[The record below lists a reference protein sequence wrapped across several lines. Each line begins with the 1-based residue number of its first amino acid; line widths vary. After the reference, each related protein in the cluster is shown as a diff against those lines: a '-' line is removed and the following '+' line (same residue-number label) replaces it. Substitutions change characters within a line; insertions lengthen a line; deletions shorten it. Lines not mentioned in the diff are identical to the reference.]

1 MKIAFTY
8 NLRLSDAEE
17 EAEFDSPETVEA
29 IATALTR
36 DGHEVQKIE
45 VSGPASH
52 LAARL
57 EAFSP
62 DLIFNLGEGKRGR
75 AREAF
80 YPALFEELGYPYTGS
95 DAHTLTVTLDKWLTK
110 RVLASHGIDTP
121 RGRLFTQR
129 DIPDVS
135 KLDGFLGGSLGVP
148 IPAIVKPNFEGSS
161 KGISDE
167 SVTRDWKSLR
177 TVVGKMIEQ
186 YPQGVLVEEYIA
198 GIDVTVPFVEGISDP
213 ANEGILQPVEFSIDP
228 SVRSKYNL
236 LDYRLKN
243 REPGKVRMRCP
254 ADLPRDV
261 IARLRVLAK
270 QIVRLLS
277 IRDVARIDF
286 RLAEDGRIYFL
297 EVNALPALDPG
308 ASVFVATRREGVSF
322 EGTIN
327 AILSNSAVRWKLL
340 PSDSAKPKQVK
351 PARPSEKKVRIG
363 FAYNVKRPG
372 GKALGDAEAEYD
384 SPATIA
390 AITAALESLGH
401 EVVQLEANGDLP
413 TRLKEAQ
420 VDLVFNIAEGVSGRN
435 REAQVPALC
444 ELCGIPYT
452 GSDAATLSLAL
463 DKALTKRLLKQRN
476 IMTPDFQVF
485 QTGREKISPTLRFP
499 LIVKPIAE
507 GSSKGIAGKKSV
519 VDDIPSLRKVVD
531 ELIKL
536 YRQPALVEEYI
547 TGREFTV
554 GLLGERR
561 PRILPPMEIVFN
573 DQNDRRPVY
582 DYTYK
587 QDWDSRVSYQCP
599 AKLTPKELK
608 AVEKAALETFL
619 ALDCRDV
626 GRIDLRMDAHGNV
639 YVLELNPLPGLTPDW
654 SDLVLIGKAIN
665 MDYRTLIAEIL
676 AGGLKRLREKR
687 RGTMPPRNGKST
699 DGKNGSQSSSE
710 PRPEEESTDAAA
722 TVEHAVP
729 VTHPV
734 AEEKSAPRSAG
745 KSRAKIA
752 TRRRSASLSR

>member
-198 GIDVTVPFVEGISDP
+198 GIDVTVPFVEGIGDP

-297 EVNALPALDPG
+297 EVNALPALDQG
-308 ASVFVATRREGVSF
+308 ASVFVATRREGVNF

-327 AILSNSAVRWKLL
+327 AILSNAAVRWKLL

-351 PARPSEKKVRIG
+351 PARTSERKVRIG

-435 REAQVPALC
+435 REAQVRALC

-687 RGTMPPRNGKST
+687 RGTMQPRNGKST
-699 DGKNGSQSSSE
+699 EGKNGTQSSSE
-710 PRPEEESTDAAA
+710 LRTEEESTDATA

-729 VTHPV
+729 VAHPV
-734 AEEKSAPRSAG
+734 AEEKSAPRAVG
-745 KSRAKIA
+745 KTRAKIA

>member
-17 EAEFDSPETVEA
+17 EAEFDSPETVDA
-29 IATALTR
+29 IVSALSR

-62 DLIFNLGEGKRGR
+62 DLIFNLGEGRRGR

-95 DAHTLTVTLDKWLTK
+95 DAHSLTVTLDKWLTK

-129 DIPDVS
+129 DLPDVN

-167 SVTRDWKSLR
+167 SVARDWKTLR
-177 TVVGKMIEQ
+177 TVVGKMLDQ
-186 YPQGVLVEEYIA
+186 YPQGVLVEEYIS
-198 GIDVTVPFVEGISDP
+198 GIDVTVPFVEGIGEP
-213 ANEGILQPVEFSIDP
+213 ANEGVLAPVEYVIDS

-243 REPGKVRMRCP
+243 RDSNKVKLRCP
-254 ADLPRDV
+254 AELPRDV
-261 IARLRVLAK
+261 IARLRVLTK
-270 QIVRLLS
+270 QIVRLLA
-277 IRDVARIDF
+277 IRDVARIDY

-297 EVNALPALDPG
+297 EVNALPALDHSS
-308 ASVFVATRREGVSF
+308 SVMLATRREGLSF
-322 EGTIN
+322 DATIN
-327 AILSNSAVRWKLL
+327 AILASSAMRWKLL
-340 PSDSAKPKQVK
+340 PSEDAKRKQNKVQR
-351 PARPSEKKVRIG
+351 AAERKVRIG
-363 FAYNVKRPG
+363 FAFNVKRPG
-372 GKALGDAEAEYD
+372 GKAQGDAEAEYD
-384 SPATIA
+384 SPMTIA
-390 AITAALESLGH
+390 AITSALESLGH
-401 EVVQLEANGDLP
+401 EVVQLEANGELP

-444 ELCGIPYT
+444 ELIGIPYT

-476 IMTPDFQVF
+476 IMTPEFQVF
-485 QTGREKISPTLRFP
+485 QTGREKISRSLRFP

-519 VDDIPSLRKVVD
+519 VDDIPSLRRVVD
-531 ELIKL
+531 ELIKQ

-561 PRILPPMEIVFN
+561 PRILPPMEIVFT

-587 QDWDSRVSYQCP
+587 QDWNSRVSYQCP

-608 AVEKAALETFL
+608 AVEKAAMETFL

-676 AGGLKRLREKR
+676 APGLKRLREKR
-687 RGTMPPRNGKST
+687 RGAVQTRNGKS
-699 DGKNGSQSSSE
+699 KESKGSPSQTSQPELRAAEEQS
-710 PRPEEESTDAAA
+710 ESAS

-729 VTHPV
+729 SPVPV
-734 AEEKSAPRSAG
+734 ASDAAPRAKKAAAKTSA
-745 KSRAKIA
+745 
-752 TRRRSASLSR
+752 RRRSTAASR

>member
-17 EAEFDSPETVEA
+17 EAEFDTPETVEA
-29 IATALTR
+29 IARALSLA
-36 DGHEVQKIE
+36 GHEVQKIE

-52 LAARL
+52 LVARL

-95 DAHTLTVTLDKWLTK
+95 DAHTLTITLDKWLTK

-129 DIPDVS
+129 DLSDIS

-167 SVTRDWKSLR
+167 SVARDWKTLR
-177 TVVGKMIEQ
+177 AVVSKLLEQ

-198 GIDVTVPFVEGISDP
+198 GLDVTVPMVEGVADP
-213 ANEGILQPVEFSIDP
+213 ASEGVLSPVELWVDP
-228 SVRSKYNL
+228 PARSKYNL
-236 LDYRLKN
+236 LDYRLKS
-243 REPGKVRMRCP
+243 RSPDKIKSRCP
-254 ADLPRDV
+254 AELPRDV
-261 IARLRVLAK
+261 IARLRDLAK
-270 QIVRLLS
+270 QVVRLLS
-277 IRDVARIDF
+277 IRDVASIDF

-297 EVNALPALDPG
+297 EVNALPALHPT
-308 ASVFVATRREGVSF
+308 ASVFVATRRQGLTF
-322 EGTIN
+322 DATIH
-327 AILSNSAVRWKLL
+327 AILSSAAVRWKLL
-340 PSDSAKPKQVK
+340 PSASSKPKQSK
-351 PARPSEKKVRIG
+351 PTDRLRIG

-372 GKALGDAEAEYD
+372 TKALGDAEAEYD
-384 SPATIA
+384 SPTTIA
-390 AITAALESLGH
+390 AITTALESLGH
-401 EVVQLEANGDLP
+401 DVVPLEANGDLP

-476 IMTPDFQVF
+476 IMTPEFQVF
-485 QTGREKISPTLRFP
+485 HTGREKVLPSLRFP

-519 VDDIPSLRKVVD
+519 VDDVPALRKVVG
-531 ELIKL
+531 ELIQK

-554 GLLGERR
+554 GLLGDRR
-561 PRILPPMEIVFN
+561 PRILPPMEIVFS
-573 DQNDRRPVY
+573 DPTDRRPVY

-587 QDWDSRVSYQCP
+587 QDWSARVSYQCP

-608 AVEKAALETFL
+608 AVEKAALDTFQ

-626 GRIDLRMDAHGNV
+626 CRIDMRMDALGNV

-654 SDLVLIGKAIN
+654 SDLVMIGKSIN
-665 MDYRTLIAEIL
+665 MDYRTLIAEIM

-687 RGTMPPRNGKST
+687 RGAVLARNGKPSE
-699 DGKNGSQSSSE
+699 GKVDVPAQT
-710 PRPEEESTDAAA
+710 PAAA
-722 TVEHAVP
+722 AGATGEGEPAVVEHVAPVDGVPAVRGRAKSKP
-729 VTHPV
+729 KSTSTS
-734 AEEKSAPRSAG
+734 KSAN
-745 KSRAKIA
+745 
-752 TRRRSASLSR
+752 RRRPAVAI